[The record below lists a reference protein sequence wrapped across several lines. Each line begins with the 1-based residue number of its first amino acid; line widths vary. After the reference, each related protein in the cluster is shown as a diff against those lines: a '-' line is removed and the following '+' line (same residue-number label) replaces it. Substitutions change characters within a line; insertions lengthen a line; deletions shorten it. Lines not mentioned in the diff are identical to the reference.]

1 MNKATKSIIQSANK
15 EPVLLVDD
23 TADLVCPLQL
33 FLNETGYQTDVAL
46 GAEAALKKIADKLY
60 KIISIFSYVR
70 HGRYYVPTKN
80 QRKLK
85 FLV

>member
-23 TADLVCPLQL
+23 TADLVYPLQL

-46 GAEAALKKIADKLY
+46 GAEAALKKIAHKVY
-60 KIISIFSYVR
+60 KIIILY
-70 HGRYYVPTKN
+70 
-80 QRKLK
+80 
-85 FLV
+85 LVMPGMDGITCLQKIKES